1 MASVP
6 TDPSVGLNAQT
17 GGTIT
22 GWSHVL
28 QSLQDIFTT
37 NFGARIMREFY
48 GSFVPVMLGRSN
60 INRAE
65 APLFMSAVATAIL
78 QWEPRFHL
86 TVIRADEVS
95 RDGTLGIVLE
105 GEYRPRATYGD
116 LTAEGGS
123 KRLIVSPT
131 TGAAGTEW
139 TVIEG

>member
-6 TDPSVGLNAQT
+6 TDPSVGLNAET

-37 NFGARIMREFY
+37 NFGARIMREYY
-48 GSFVPVMLGRSN
+48 GSFVPSLLGRAT
-60 INRAE
+60 INRTE
-65 APLFMSAVATAIL
+65 APLFLSAVATAIL
-78 QWEPRFHL
+78 QWEPRYHV
-86 TVIRADEVS
+86 TAISVTEAS
-95 RDGTLGIVLE
+95 RDGVIGIVIE

-116 LTAEGGS
+116 LTAEGGRR
-123 KRLIVSPT
+123 RLIVSPSSG
-131 TGAAGTEW
+131 GAGQDW